1 LTPEDFAGVA
11 AEIEPALR
19 EPTDVDG
26 FLRELDGLVGLRVV
40 KEMVA
45 GLVTEARADEQL
57 IFVGPPGV
65 GKATVAGLLG
75 GIYAA
80 LGVLDSG
87 HLVACR
93 PVHLAGRDAV
103 DTEIRVAA
111 MVEQAMGGVLLI
123 EQAERLAGPAAARSG
138 AGGAAAGGA
147 AAEELLRHLGERRG
161 EFMIVCSSTVPAAMM
176 EFLMDNPGFR
186 AEFAE
191 PIEFAPFTDRE
202 LVRIFQRFA
211 ERDLYLLDE
220 ELRVELL
227 AWFAR
232 LREEAGF
239 EYAITVRRLFDE
251 TVTRQANRL
260 AETAGG
266 APGGAGGPGGPG
278 GAGFFGAPGA
288 PAGAFGSRG
297 AGGADAPITASTV
310 ARLTARDLPESPL
323 ERMMGHFHE
332 DPGGR

>member
-19 EPTDVDG
+19 EPADVDG
-26 FLRELDGLVGLRVV
+26 FLRELDALVGLDAV
-40 KEMVA
+40 KEMVVR
-45 GLVTEARADEQL
+45 LVAAARADERAEADIRHL
-57 IFVGPPGV
+57 VFVGPPGV

-103 DTEIRVAA
+103 DTEIRVAG

-123 EQAERLAGPAAARSG
+123 EQADRLAGRA
-138 AGGAAAGGA
+138 AGGSAAAGSVAG
-147 AAEELLRHLGERRG
+147 ELLRHMAERRG
-161 EFMIVCSSTVPAAMM
+161 EFMIVCSSTVPAVMS
-176 EFLMDNPGFR
+176 EFMMDNPGFR
-186 AEFAE
+186 AGFAG

-202 LVRIFQRFA
+202 LVKIFQRFA

-227 AWFAR
+227 GRFAG
-232 LREEAGF
+232 LRQEDGF

-251 TVTRQANRL
+251 TVTRQASRL
-260 AETAGG
+260 AEAAGAGHG
-266 APGGAGGPGGPG
+266 AYGGPGGPRPVG
-278 GAGFFGAPGA
+278 MPPTAP
-288 PAGAFGSRG
+288 FGSRG
-297 AGGADAPITASTV
+297 AGGAGGADAPVTASTV
-310 ARLTARDLPESPL
+310 ARLTARDLPESAL
-323 ERMMGHFHE
+323 ERMMGHFYE